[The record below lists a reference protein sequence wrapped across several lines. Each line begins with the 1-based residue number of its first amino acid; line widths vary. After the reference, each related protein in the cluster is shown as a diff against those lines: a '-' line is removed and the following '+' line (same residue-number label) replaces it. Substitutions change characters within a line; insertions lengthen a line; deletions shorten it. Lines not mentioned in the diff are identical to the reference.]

1 MAPRVSKY
9 ASSRPIVGQAVRQTT
24 GGLEPMHDG
33 EIPRSVEDRV
43 ASNFGDVR
51 PTKEILG
58 RFAAARAAGAAGA

>member
-1 MAPRVSKY
+1 
-9 ASSRPIVGQAVRQTT
+9 
-24 GGLEPMHDG
+24 MHDG